1 MALCAVYNQIVD
13 DKVFNLFANELLTQ
27 LELRT
32 GNSKRNVNNYIQVG
46 FKYRIIVTLNF
57 KKRSV

>member
-1 MALCAVYNQIVD
+1 MALCVVYNQIVD
-13 DKVFNLFANELLTQ
+13 DKVFNLFANDLLTQ

-57 KKRSV
+57 